1 MSYEVSRMDRTLL
14 HGGIGWRPR
23 TVGDKAAALSRRLRQ
38 IDLEFMRRLHRKVN
52 IVPVIAKADTLTE
65 AEVVK
70 LKRQIL
76 ADIEEHKI
84 QVNTCNFT
92 LRATSDVADPK
103 KDRTLL
109 LGGVAG

>member
-1 MSYEVSRMDRTLL
+1 
-14 HGGIGWRPR
+14 
-23 TVGDKAAALSRRLRQ
+23 
-38 IDLEFMRRLHRKVN
+38 MRRLHRKVN

-84 QVNTCNFT
+84 QVI
-92 LRATSDVADPK
+92 REHS
-103 KDRTLL
+103 
-109 LGGVAG
+109 